1 MFLGYIS
8 YSIANVNEVPFEID
22 NFSGV
27 IKSTRL
33 IDYESDRRVYKLKI
47 RASDWGTPY
56 RRQSEMRLTIKIKD
70 INDNRPQF
78 ERVQCIGN
86 IPRTTPQHS
95 NILTLSALDFDSQN
109 AISYRVVSGN
119 SDSCFSL
126 DTHSGVLSLVCDLR
140 TLPSRQREINV
151 TATDGQHF
159 ADVIPIIIRI
169 IDEDENTNGYKSF
182 ENGNNL
188 YQGNSNRNTNYVISD
203 YSNLFKCKETDVAK
217 RFTETLQIAERNN
230 LPGNHLND
238 MNSGGGGYFDDGGSE
253 LNDHYLFPSRY
264 GSNIHR
270 PEFNQFSFPSEIE
283 VNETVPLGTTL
294 VTVRINKFIHLNK
307 SHICVCQLFHDI
319 CILRIVSYKHQV
331 FPHLLFN
338 DNFFLSAEFVL
349 LLYRV

>member
-1 MFLGYIS
+1 MQTNFFILGYIS

-78 ERVQCIGN
+78 ERVECRGN
-86 IPRTTPQHS
+86 IPRSIPQHS

-140 TLPSRQREINV
+140 TLPTRQREINV

-159 ADVIPIIIRI
+159 ADVMPIIIRI
-169 IDEDENTNGYKSF
+169 IDEDGSTNGYKSF
-182 ENGNNL
+182 GNDNNL
-188 YQGNSNRNTNYVISD
+188 YQSNSNRNTNYVISD

-217 RFTETLQIAERNN
+217 RFTETLRIAERNN
-230 LPGNHLND
+230 LPGNHLKD
-238 MNSGGGGYFDDGGSE
+238 MSSGGYFDDGGSE

-270 PEFNQFSFPSEIE
+270 PEFNQFSFPNEIE
-283 VNETVPLGTTL
+283 VNETVSLGTTL
-294 VTVRINKFIHLNK
+294 VTVRINKSIHLNK
-307 SHICVCQLFHDI
+307 LCLCMSII
-319 CILRIVSYKHQV
+319 S
-331 FPHLLFN
+331 
-338 DNFFLSAEFVL
+338 
-349 LLYRV
+349 